1 MKKKA
6 DTHKIKRNQGPDT
19 AVEKNHVSDNQGKPL
34 IDVKAVIDDL
44 KKKKRHVDFLSQEE
58 KRAILDSR
66 TSPHTPPG
74 DDYVRAYFK
83 ERVGRLRN
91 TLDAQDREASAS
103 DTIFFQIDTLSD
115 HANRGHNSATGYQ
128 ERTNTKTSWLF
139 KAYLRNT
146 VARFAIYLTAKITV
160 SLIGSCR
167 TMNPMCCAIG

>member
-1 MKKKA
+1 M
-6 DTHKIKRNQGPDT
+6 
-19 AVEKNHVSDNQGKPL
+19 SDNQGKPL

-128 ERTNTKTSWLF
+128 ERTKYKDKLAFQSLF
-139 KAYLRNT
+139 AQYRSEIRYIPDCENHREFDRFLQNYEPDVLRDWVNE
-146 VARFAIYLTAKITV
+146 IYPQHLRK
-160 SLIGSCR
+160 GR
-167 TMNPMCCAIG
+167 PPRK